1 LANTFDLILTLLLLV
16 LFCLLSV
23 IPIFRQWRH
32 LVYVFSVTTKRICG
46 IFPLVS
52 SAAQYPRQIM
62 VQFPAT
68 ALSGNDLEQVVHTNV
83 PLFTKQYKLVP
94 CEGFRVNAPYGMWQ
108 PWRGSNKQGEYC
120 KTGLAAIELL
130 KVVTTKLFNYFWK
143 KVVITTFQLL
153 RK

>member
-1 LANTFDLILTLLLLV
+1 
-16 LFCLLSV
+16 
-23 IPIFRQWRH
+23 
-32 LVYVFSVTTKRICG
+32 
-46 IFPLVS
+46 
-52 SAAQYPRQIM
+52 
-62 VQFPAT
+62 
-68 ALSGNDLEQVVHTNV
+68 
-83 PLFTKQYKLVP
+83 
-94 CEGFRVNAPYGMWQ
+94 MWQ